1 MKHAIF
7 IILLSF
13 PLFKDTEPPVIEKVW
28 EISEGLAFP
37 ESVVYDK
44 ENNVLYVSN
53 YKRFVRNRSSYA
65 GCSISKVDLNGQI
78 IDKEWIPNLSSPTG
92 LFLKDGLL
100 YIVER
105 FGIAIYD
112 IENDKMKVRYRIKH
126 NFLINDI
133 TVDNENNMYI
143 TEAGNNTL
151 YRIKENKVTSW
162 IKSDSIGDANGIS
175 FIDDKLYIGVN
186 EDGFL
191 KSIDTK
197 TKQISNV
204 YHLGEGNI
212 DGIKKRGNQL
222 LISLYEKGMRIID
235 ENGEIIEFANT
246 ASTGLHCADFE
257 YIPHKDMIIVPSLFD
272 NTLTAYKFKD

>member
-1 MKHAIF
+1 MKHAIL

-13 PLFKDTEPPVIEKVW
+13 PLFNDTEPPIIEKVW
-28 EISEGLAFP
+28 EISEGLDFP

-44 ENNVLYVSN
+44 ENDVLYVSN
-53 YKRFVRNRSSYA
+53 YKRFVRNGSSYSD
-65 GCSISKVDLNGQI
+65 CSISKVDLNGKI
-78 IDKEWIPNLSSPTG
+78 IGKEWIPNLSSPTG

-112 IENDKMKVRYRIKH
+112 IENDKMKARHRIKH

-133 TVDNENNMYI
+133 TVDNENNMYV

-222 LISLYEKGMRIID
+222 LISLYEKGMRLID
-235 ENGEIIEFANT
+235 ENGEILEFANT

-272 NTLTAYKFKD
+272 NTLTAYKFKN

>member
-1 MKHAIF
+1 MKHQSLKPLMLVGTASDVGKSILVTAFCRIF
-7 IILLSF
+7 KQDGYSPAPFKAQNMSLNSF
-13 PLFKDTEPPVIEKVW
+13 ATPEGF
-28 EISEGLAFP
+28 EIGRAQATQAEA
-37 ESVVYDK
+37 
-44 ENNVLYVSN
+44 
-53 YKRFVRNRSSYA
+53 A
-65 GCSISKVDLNGQI
+65 
-78 IDKEWIPNLSSPTG
+78 
-92 LFLKDGLL
+92 
-100 YIVER
+100 
-105 FGIAIYD
+105 GIA
-112 IENDKMKVRYRIKH
+112 
-126 NFLINDI
+126 
-133 TVDNENNMYI
+133 
-143 TEAGNNTL
+143 
-151 YRIKENKVTSW
+151 W

-175 FIDDKLYIGVN
+175 FIDDKIYIGVN

-222 LISLYEKGMRIID
+222 LISLYEKGMRLIG

-272 NTLTAYKFKD
+272 NTLTAYKFKN